1 MHLLGVNNAFLGTLD
16 WIFLVL
22 YMLVIAGISIWSI
35 RKSKD
40 SPTDYFLANRNLGWW
55 VIGASILASNV
66 GSEHIVGLAGEA
78 ARSGTPMGHYEL
90 HSYIVLILGWV
101 FVPFYMRSNVYT
113 MPEFLE
119 KRFNAKAR
127 RLLSIIQLLSYVIAK
142 ASVTI
147 FAGALVF
154 NQFLGVGFWEGAII
168 LVVVTGVY
176 TIFGGLHAV
185 MYTEAI
191 QAFVLLIGSA
201 VLLYF
206 GLEKV
211 GGWSGMIAA
220 VPPEKLNMFR
230 PLSDPEFPWLGILFA
245 SPIVGLWYWC
255 TDQHIVQRCLAGRNE
270 REARRGTIFAA
281 YLKLLP
287 FFIFLIPGLIAYVLH
302 ERGELILPLNADGQT
317 DYNAA
322 FPAMVEQIMPMGLR
336 GLLAGGLLAALMAS
350 LASVYNACSTLFTMD
365 IYQKMKPHAS
375 GKELVRVGRIA
386 TGVVVLLGMIWIPMM
401 GRISSSLYNYLQSVQ
416 SYLAP
421 PIAAVFLLGVFFKR
435 LNAKGA
441 YSAMVIGFIIGLIKL
456 SLELFQKDLSGVL
469 YDFATINF
477 LYFCIYL
484 FLFSVVV
491 MVVVSLLTPKPD
503 EDHIKGLT
511 FATTVAE
518 DRAASRAS
526 WNKWDVI
533 LSLIVVAFIV
543 AVFVYFS
550 PLGVGK

>member
-1 MHLLGVNNAFLGTLD
+1 MKSFLGTTD
-16 WIFLVL
+16 WIFVGI
-22 YMLVIAGISIWSI
+22 YFVVIAAVSIWSI
-35 RKSKD
+35 RKSKN

-66 GSEHIVGLAGEA
+66 GSEHIVGLAGTA
-78 ARSGTPMGHYEL
+78 GKSGTVMGHYEL
-90 HSYIVLILGWV
+90 HSWIVLLLGWV
-101 FVPFYMRSNVYT
+101 FVPFYMRSMVYT

-119 KRFNAKAR
+119 RRFNARTR

-154 NQFLGVGFWEGAII
+154 NQFLGVGFWAGAFI
-168 LVVVTGVY
+168 LVVVTGIY
-176 TIFGGLHAV
+176 TILGGLHAV

-191 QAFVLLIGSA
+191 QAFVLLAGSA
-201 VLLYF
+201 VLLF
-206 GLEKV
+206 MGLDKV
-211 GGWSGMIAA
+211 GGWDGLIASL
-220 VPPEKLNMFR
+220 PKEKLNMFP
-230 PLSDPEFPWLGILFA
+230 PLSDPDFPWLGILFA
-245 SPIVGLWYWC
+245 SPIVGIWYWC
-255 TDQHIVQRCLAGRNE
+255 TDQHIVQRCLAGKNE

-281 YLKLLP
+281 YLKILP
-287 FFIFLIPGLIAYVLH
+287 FFIFLIPGLIAYSLH
-302 ERGELILPLNADGQT
+302 AQGKLTLPLNAEGAT

-322 FPAMVEQIMPMGLR
+322 FPSMVEQIMPIGLR
-336 GLLAGGLLAALMAS
+336 GLLAGGLLAALMSS

-365 IYQKMKPHAS
+365 IYQKMKPEAS

-386 TGVVVLLGMIWIPMM
+386 TGAVVLLGMAWIPLM
-401 GRISSSLYNYLQSVQ
+401 GRISSTLYQYLQSVQ

-435 LNAKGA
+435 LNGKGA
-441 YSAMVIGFIIGLIKL
+441 LTAMIAGIIIGLTKL
-456 SLELFQKDLSGVL
+456 LLELFQTSLTGIL
-469 YDFATINF
+469 HDFATINF

-484 FLFSVVV
+484 FLFSIVL
-491 MVVVSLLTPKPD
+491 MVIVSLLTAKPND
-503 EDHIKGLT
+503 EQIRGLT

-533 LSLIVVAFIV
+533 LSLIVLAIIVSVFI
-543 AVFVYFS
+543 YFS
-550 PLGVGK
+550 PLGVAK